1 MVRERTLVW
10 ELGEL
15 GSSLSLGRAANWLSK
30 HGPSSNP
37 LWVLVL
43 ESVK

>member
-15 GSSLSLGRAANWLSK
+15 GSSLSLGRAANWLGK